1 MEQHGRVPNVNGQ
14 VAPAHRGLHTRVGVL
29 YCRSLPPSTEPRTTS
44 EPKEARNLTTIFLV
58 GLPMSGAKPGLFG
71 EWREDEPEASRC
83 TSPGCDFRAAEE
95 RIPGKPGDVPDIL
108 RITCKSIGTTADE
121 VAAKA

>member
-14 VAPAHRGLHTRVGVL
+14 VAPAHRGLHT
-29 YCRSLPPSTEPRTTS
+29 
-44 EPKEARNLTTIFLV
+44 RNLTTIFLV

-95 RIPGKPGDVPDIL
+95 RIPGKPGDVPDICGL
-108 RITCKSIGTTADE
+108 R
-121 VAAKA
+121 VNR